1 MSRKKMLLHN
11 NLDLFNSYE
20 NHWKNHF
27 HLFYRFEIVLKKYVM
42 TKGCVFDEGHPMPS
56 EIRKAFQT
64 STYINVIRNGED
76 KKHVIR

>member
-1 MSRKKMLLHN
+1 
-11 NLDLFNSYE
+11 
-20 NHWKNHF
+20 
-27 HLFYRFEIVLKKYVM
+27 M

-56 EIRKAFQT
+56 EIKRAFQT